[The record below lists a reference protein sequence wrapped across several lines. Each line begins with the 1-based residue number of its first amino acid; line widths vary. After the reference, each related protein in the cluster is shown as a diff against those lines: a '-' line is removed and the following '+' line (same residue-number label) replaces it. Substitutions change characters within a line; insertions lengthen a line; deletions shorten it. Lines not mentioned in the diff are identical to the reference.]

1 MKKLIINESEKR
13 EIRSLY
19 NLFEEDDFVTK
30 MIKAALAGVEGKLNS
45 SNTNNPSSTNSVDND
60 SKPTSD
66 DSKPTSDDSKPTS
79 DDSKPTGNTGKVVLK
94 GNFDSTQK
102 ANIELMIKYMDKSGI
117 KDPLTQIG
125 ALSVISK
132 ESNFRPKSEVSY
144 ANTSN
149 SRIRKI
155 FGSRVSKYS
164 DSEMDSLKKNPEKF
178 FNVVY
183 AKTVGNQ
190 GGGDGWKYRG
200 RGFNQLTGKKNY
212 EKYGNMIG
220 RNLVGNPDLV
230 NDPTVAAEIA
240 VAFFTK
246 GKPGNTF
253 PKFKNKTE
261 AATHFAD
268 INAGGG
274 VSSHRANAIAAVDKF
289 DIKDIT

>member
-1 MKKLIINESEKR
+1 MN
-13 EIRSLY
+13 
-19 NLFEEDDFVTK
+19 
-30 MIKAALAGVEGKLNS
+30 
-45 SNTNNPSSTNSVDND
+45 
-60 SKPTSD
+60 
-66 DSKPTSDDSKPTS
+66 
-79 DDSKPTGNTGKVVLK
+79 
-94 GNFDSTQK
+94 
-102 ANIELMIKYMDKSGI
+102 KSGI

-125 ALSVISK
+125 VLSVISK
-132 ESNFRPKSEVSY
+132 ESSFKPKSEVSY

-212 EKYGNMIG
+212 EKYGNIIG
-220 RNLVGNPDLV
+220 RNLVGNPDLA

>member
-1 MKKLIINESEKR
+1 MSNFCETEYGFDYIFGRMSAIYGNDFARKWDGIDANLIRQEWINTLGSFLTYR
-13 EIRSLY
+13 PSMDY
-19 NLFEEDDFVTK
+19 
-30 MIKAALAGVEGKLNS
+30 ALAHIDPARP
-45 SNTNNPSSTNSVDND
+45 PSSLQFRKIFQDG
-60 SKPTSD
+60 PAI
-66 DSKPTSDDSKPTS
+66 PP
-79 DDSKPTGNTGKVVLK
+79 
-94 GNFDSTQK
+94 
-102 ANIELMIKYMDKSGI
+102 

-220 RNLVGNPDLV
+220 RNLVGNPDLA

-268 INAGGG
+268 INSGGG

>member
-1 MKKLIINESEKR
+1 MKKFIINESEKR

-30 MIKAALAGVEGKLNS
+30 MIKAALAGVEGKLNP
-45 SNTNNPSSTNSVDND
+45 SNPNNPSSTNSVD
-60 SKPTSD
+60 D
-66 DSKPTSDDSKPTS
+66 DSKPTSDDSKPTN

-102 ANIELMIKYMDKSGI
+102 ANIELMIKYMNKSGI

-125 ALSVISK
+125 VLSVISK

-220 RNLVGNPDLV
+220 RNLVGNPDLA

-268 INAGGG
+268 INSGGG
-274 VSSHRANAIAAVDKF
+274 ASRHRADAIAAVDKF

>member
-1 MKKLIINESEKR
+1 MKRIIRLTEQDLTGLLKGIVDLALGGTANSNKKDVTSKDEK
-13 EIRSLY
+13 EPTSKD
-19 NLFEEDDFVTK
+19 EKETT
-30 MIKAALAGVEGKLNS
+30 
-45 SNTNNPSSTNSVDND
+45 TNNG
-60 SKPTSD
+60 KKSD
-66 DSKPTSDDSKPTS
+66 TPNYNGD
-79 DDSKPTGNTGKVVLK
+79 TGKVFLK

-102 ANIELMIKYMDKSGI
+102 ANIELMIKYMNKSGI

-125 ALSVISK
+125 VLSVISK

-164 DSEMDSLKKNPEKF
+164 DSEMDSLKKNPERF

-220 RNLVGNPDLV
+220 RNLVGNPDLA

-268 INAGGG
+268 INSGGG
-274 VSSHRANAIAAVDKF
+274 ASRHRADAIAAVDKF

>member
-66 DSKPTSDDSKPTS
+66 DSKPTSDDSKPT
-79 DDSKPTGNTGKVVLK
+79 GNTGKVVLK

-102 ANIELMIKYMDKSGI
+102 ANIELMIKYMNKSGI

-125 ALSVISK
+125 VLSVISK

-220 RNLVGNPDLV
+220 RNLVGNPDLA

-268 INAGGG
+268 INSGGG
-274 VSSHRANAIAAVDKF
+274 ASRHRADAIAAVDKF

>member
-45 SNTNNPSSTNSVDND
+45 SNTNNPSSTNSVDN
-60 SKPTSD
+60 

>member
-1 MKKLIINESEKR
+1 MKRIIRLTEQDLTGLLKGIVDLALGGTANNKKDVTSKDEK
-13 EIRSLY
+13 ETTSTDEKKTTSTDDKKSDTPNY
-19 NLFEEDDFVTK
+19 NGD
-30 MIKAALAGVEGKLNS
+30 
-45 SNTNNPSSTNSVDND
+45 
-60 SKPTSD
+60 
-66 DSKPTSDDSKPTS
+66 
-79 DDSKPTGNTGKVVLK
+79 TGKVFLK

-102 ANIELMIKYMDKSGI
+102 ANIELMIKYMNKSGI

-125 ALSVISK
+125 VLSVISK
-132 ESNFRPKSEVSY
+132 ESSFKPKSEVSY

-164 DSEMDSLKKNPEKF
+164 DSEMDSLKKNPERF

-183 AKTVGNQ
+183 ATTVGNQ

-212 EKYGNMIG
+212 EKYGNIIG
-220 RNLVGNPDLV
+220 RNLVGNPDLA

-246 GKPGNTF
+246 GKSGNAF

-261 AATHFAD
+261 AAAHFAD
-268 INAGGG
+268 INSGGG
-274 VSSHRANAIAAVDKF
+274 ASRHRADAIAAVDKF

>member
-1 MKKLIINESEKR
+1 MKRIIRLSEQDLTGLLKG
-13 EIRSLY
+13 IVDLVIG
-19 NLFEEDDFVTK
+19 NTANNNKKDTT
-30 MIKAALAGVEGKLNS
+30 
-45 SNTNNPSSTNSVDND
+45 SNDE
-60 SKPTSD
+60 KEPTSKDEKETTTND
-66 DSKPTSDDSKPTS
+66 DKKSDTPNYNGD
-79 DDSKPTGNTGKVVLK
+79 TGKVFLK

-102 ANIELMIKYMDKSGI
+102 ANIELMIKYMNKSGI

-125 ALSVISK
+125 VLSVISK
-132 ESNFRPKSEVSY
+132 ESSFKPKSEVSY

-212 EKYGNMIG
+212 EKYGNIIG
-220 RNLVGNPDLV
+220 RNLVGNPDLA

>member
-1 MKKLIINESEKR
+1 MKRIIRLSEQDLTGLLKG
-13 EIRSLY
+13 IV
-19 NLFEEDDFVTK
+19 D
-30 MIKAALAGVEGKLNS
+30 LAIG
-45 SNTNNPSSTNSVDND
+45 NTANNNKKDTT
-60 SKPTSD
+60 SKDEKEPTSKDEKETTTND
-66 DSKPTSDDSKPTS
+66 DKKSDTPNYNGD
-79 DDSKPTGNTGKVVLK
+79 TGKVFLK

-102 ANIELMIKYMDKSGI
+102 ANIELMIKYMNKSGI

-125 ALSVISK
+125 VLSVISK

-220 RNLVGNPDLV
+220 RNLVGNPDLA

-268 INAGGG
+268 INSGGG
-274 VSSHRANAIAAVDKF
+274 ASRHRADAIAAVDKF

>member
-45 SNTNNPSSTNSVDND
+45 SNTNNPSSTNSVDN
-60 SKPTSD
+60 

-164 DSEMDSLKKNPEKF
+164 DSEMDSLKIYPE
-178 FNVVY
+178 
-183 AKTVGNQ
+183 
-190 GGGDGWKYRG
+190 
-200 RGFNQLTGKKNY
+200 
-212 EKYGNMIG
+212 
-220 RNLVGNPDLV
+220 
-230 NDPTVAAEIA
+230 
-240 VAFFTK
+240 
-246 GKPGNTF
+246 
-253 PKFKNKTE
+253 
-261 AATHFAD
+261 
-268 INAGGG
+268 
-274 VSSHRANAIAAVDKF
+274 
-289 DIKDIT
+289 

>member
-30 MIKAALAGVEGKLNS
+30 MIKAALAGVEGKLNP
-45 SNTNNPSSTNSVDND
+45 SNPNNPSSTNSVD
-60 SKPTSD
+60 D
-66 DSKPTSDDSKPTS
+66 DSKPTSDDSKPTNDDS
-79 DDSKPTGNTGKVVLK
+79 KPTNDDSKPTGNTGKVVLK

-102 ANIELMIKYMDKSGI
+102 ANIELMIKYMNKSGI

-125 ALSVISK
+125 VLSVISK

-220 RNLVGNPDLV
+220 KNLVGNPDLV

-246 GKPGNTF
+246 GKSGNAF

-261 AATHFAD
+261 SATHFAD
-268 INAGGG
+268 INSGGG
-274 VSSHRANAIAAVDKF
+274 ASRHRSDAIAAVEKF
-289 DIKDIT
+289 DVKDIT

>member
-1 MKKLIINESEKR
+1 MKRIIRLTEQDLTGLLKGIVDLALGGTANNKKEPTSKDEK
-13 EIRSLY
+13 EPTSKD
-19 NLFEEDDFVTK
+19 EKKT
-30 MIKAALAGVEGKLNS
+30 
-45 SNTNNPSSTNSVDND
+45 TSTND
-60 SKPTSD
+60 KKSD
-66 DSKPTSDDSKPTS
+66 TPNYNGD
-79 DDSKPTGNTGKVVLK
+79 TGKVFLK

-102 ANIELMIKYMDKSGI
+102 ANIELMIKYMNKSGI

-125 ALSVISK
+125 VLSVISK
-132 ESNFRPKSEVSY
+132 ESNFKPKSEVSY

-164 DSEMDSLKKNPEKF
+164 DSEMDSLKKNPERF

-220 RNLVGNPDLV
+220 RNLVGNPDLA

-268 INAGGG
+268 INSGGG
-274 VSSHRANAIAAVDKF
+274 ASRHRADAIAAVDKF

>member
-1 MKKLIINESEKR
+1 MKKFIINESEKR

-30 MIKAALAGVEGKLNS
+30 MIKAALAGVEGKLTP
-45 SNTNNPSSTNSVDND
+45 SNPNNPSSTNSVDDD

-66 DSKPTSDDSKPTS
+66 DSKPTNDDSKPTS

-220 RNLVGNPDLV
+220 KNLVGNPDLV

-246 GKPGNTF
+246 GKSGNAF

-261 AATHFAD
+261 AATYFAD
-268 INAGGG
+268 INSGGG
-274 VSSHRANAIAAVDKF
+274 ASRHRSDAIASVEKF
-289 DIKDIT
+289 DVKDIT

>member
-1 MKKLIINESEKR
+1 MKRIIRLTEQDLTGLLKGIVDLALGGTANSNKKDVTSKDEK
-13 EIRSLY
+13 EPTSKD
-19 NLFEEDDFVTK
+19 EKETT
-30 MIKAALAGVEGKLNS
+30 
-45 SNTNNPSSTNSVDND
+45 TNNG
-60 SKPTSD
+60 KKSD
-66 DSKPTSDDSKPTS
+66 TPNYNGD
-79 DDSKPTGNTGKVVLK
+79 TGKVFLK

-102 ANIELMIKYMDKSGI
+102 ANIELMIKYMNKSGI

-125 ALSVISK
+125 VLSVISK
-132 ESNFRPKSEVSY
+132 ESNFKPKSEVSY

-164 DSEMDSLKKNPEKF
+164 DSEMDSLKKNPERF

-220 RNLVGNPDLV
+220 RNLVGNPDLA

-268 INAGGG
+268 INSGGG
-274 VSSHRANAIAAVDKF
+274 ASRHRADAIAAVDKF

>member
-1 MKKLIINESEKR
+1 MKRIIRLTEQDLTGLLKGIVDLALGGTANNKKDVTSKDEK
-13 EIRSLY
+13 ETTSTDEKKTTSTDDKKSDTPNY
-19 NLFEEDDFVTK
+19 NGD
-30 MIKAALAGVEGKLNS
+30 
-45 SNTNNPSSTNSVDND
+45 
-60 SKPTSD
+60 
-66 DSKPTSDDSKPTS
+66 
-79 DDSKPTGNTGKVVLK
+79 TGKVFLK

-102 ANIELMIKYMDKSGI
+102 ANIELMIKYMNKSGI

-125 ALSVISK
+125 VLSVISK

-164 DSEMDSLKKNPEKF
+164 DSEMDSLKKNPERF

-183 AKTVGNQ
+183 ATTVGNQ

-212 EKYGNMIG
+212 EKYGNIIG
-220 RNLVGNPDLV
+220 RNLVGNPDLA

-246 GKPGNTF
+246 GKPGNAF

-261 AATHFAD
+261 AAAYFAD
-268 INAGGG
+268 INSGGG
-274 VSSHRANAIAAVDKF
+274 ASRHRADAIAAVDKF

>member
-1 MKKLIINESEKR
+1 
-13 EIRSLY
+13 
-19 NLFEEDDFVTK
+19 
-30 MIKAALAGVEGKLNS
+30 
-45 SNTNNPSSTNSVDND
+45 
-60 SKPTSD
+60 
-66 DSKPTSDDSKPTS
+66 
-79 DDSKPTGNTGKVVLK
+79 
-94 GNFDSTQK
+94 
-102 ANIELMIKYMDKSGI
+102 
-117 KDPLTQIG
+117 
-125 ALSVISK
+125 
-132 ESNFRPKSEVSY
+132 
-144 ANTSN
+144 
-149 SRIRKI
+149 
-155 FGSRVSKYS
+155 
-164 DSEMDSLKKNPEKF
+164 MDSLKKNPEKF

-220 RNLVGNPDLV
+220 RNLVGNPDLA

-268 INAGGG
+268 INSGGG
-274 VSSHRANAIAAVDKF
+274 ASRHRADAIAAVDKF